1 MATLSARTRRL
12 ALEALADPAAPLDLL
27 VVGGGIT
34 GVGIALDAVTRGLRV
49 ALVEQGDLASGTSRW
64 SSKLVHGG
72 LRYLAKG
79 DVRIARE
86 SAVERHHLMTSIAP
100 HLISPMRQILPDRGG
115 RRGRVMLLGMRAADV
130 LRRNAGTPGELL
142 PSPARLSV
150 METLGRCPALAPD
163 GLRGGISTT
172 DGRLV
177 DDARLVV
184 AVARTAAAYGALI
197 CTRTRADRV
206 DGRGATL
213 TDLRTGESLDVGARM
228 VVNATGVWSATV
240 DSSIAVSPSRGTH
253 LVVDA
258 ARLGNP
264 TAALTVPLGDSLS
277 RYVFA
282 LPAQLGRVYI
292 GLTDVAA
299 PGPIPDIPAPDDSEI
314 DFLLDAINPALAR
327 PLDRADVIGAFAGL
341 RPLIHDPSALDGES
355 SEGLAD
361 VSRRHHVRVRGDG
374 LVTVVGGKL
383 TTYRQMAQDA
393 VDAALSTTALSVSE
407 CVTTTT
413 PLVGA
418 LRDPREQGLP
428 ASLVARFGGEAP
440 TVVDAATVERPLD
453 PIAPG
458 IDVTRAEVEFAVT
471 HEGALDADDVLHR
484 RTRIGLVA
492 RDGEAA
498 RPAVEEIVAS
508 ALDRV
513 G

>member
-86 SAVERHHLMTSIAP
+86 SAVERHRLMTLIAP

-184 AVARTAAAYGALI
+184 AVARTAAAYGALLHPHAGRPGRRPRRDAERPRDGREPRRRRAHGRQRDRRVVGDRRLVDRRLTKSRNTSRRRRGAAGQPDRRSHRPAGGFAVALRLRAAGPAGTGLHRPHR
-197 CTRTRADRV
+197 CRGTRTHPRHPGARRLRDRFPARRDQPRTRPTARPRRRHRGLRGSAAAHPRSVRARRRV
-206 DGRGATL
+206 VGGFGRRVAPASRARARRRPGDGGRRQAHHLPADGAGRRRRGAVDHRAVGVRVSPPRHPSSARCAIPASRACPHRWWLASGAERRACPHRWWLASGRGA
-213 TDLRTGESLDVGARM
+213 
-228 VVNATGVWSATV
+228 
-240 DSSIAVSPSRGTH
+240 
-253 LVVDA
+253 
-258 ARLGNP
+258 
-264 TAALTVPLGDSLS
+264 
-277 RYVFA
+277 
-282 LPAQLGRVYI
+282 GR
-292 GLTDVAA
+292 
-299 PGPIPDIPAPDDSEI
+299 
-314 DFLLDAINPALAR
+314 
-327 PLDRADVIGAFAGL
+327 
-341 RPLIHDPSALDGES
+341 
-355 SEGLAD
+355 
-361 VSRRHHVRVRGDG
+361 RRRGDG
-374 LVTVVGGKL
+374 G
-383 TTYRQMAQDA
+383 
-393 VDAALSTTALSVSE
+393 AAA
-407 CVTTTT
+407 
-413 PLVGA
+413 GFD
-418 LRDPREQGLP
+418 R
-428 ASLVARFGGEAP
+428 AR
-440 TVVDAATVERPLD
+440 
-453 PIAPG
+453 
-458 IDVTRAEVEFAVT
+458 
-471 HEGALDADDVLHR
+471 HR
-484 RTRIGLVA
+484 RHPWL
-492 RDGEAA
+492 
-498 RPAVEEIVAS
+498 
-508 ALDRV
+508 RV
-513 G
+513 SSR